1 MVAIARCTPH
11 PGARFKRALSRRAGG
26 RELGRRALP
35 GACRQGLA
43 QPSAPTRRT
52 NVPGLC
58 CGRPPAAQRAL
69 QPRCARKVP
78 SCPQVPQGCHSF
90 RRAKRAQHTWQGRH
104 DVVPGAASPVPAAVT
119 AARRRCLVAS
129 GGRAGTRRPA
139 APSPPNPN
147 PNTTLTHST
156 HTPQTPTLHPPT
168 PPTHPA
174 RQPPPARQAAA
185 PPAAGVAC
193 PAWPSSS
200 AVHLPVPTFPPL
212 LCARSGSSCPRRR
225 PSFWAAA
232 AGPTARSADHL
243 PVNVQGGGEP
253 AGSAPAGCPDFSPAP
268 LDLTPCGTLS
278 QLLLLSAPPFFH
290 FNPSSPAAPTTEP
303 RSSTPPEPPGPQ
315 GCPPDGAPGSLTRA
329 MSRAAASCAA
339 ARSQ

>member
-11 PGARFKRALSRRAGG
+11 PGARFRRALSRRAGG

-35 GACRQGLA
+35 GACRQGLT
-43 QPSAPTRRT
+43 QPSAPTRHT

-58 CGRPPAAQRAL
+58 CGRLPAAQRAL
-69 QPRCARKVP
+69 QRDAPGRSRAALKCRKGATV
-78 SCPQVPQGCHSF
+78 SAGLQ
-90 RRAKRAQHTWQGRH
+90 RAQHTWQGRH

-129 GGRAGTRRPA
+129 GGRAGARRPA

-156 HTPQTPTLHPPT
+156 HTPQTPTLRPPT

-174 RQPPPARQAAA
+174 RQPPPARQAPA

-253 AGSAPAGCPDFSPAP
+253 AASAPAGCPDFSPAP

-290 FNPSSPAAPTTEP
+290 FTTLS
-303 RSSTPPEPPGPQ
+303 RQ
-315 GCPPDGAPGSLTRA
+315 HQQQ
-329 MSRAAASCAA
+329 SRAAAPHRSLPAHRA
-339 ARSQ
+339 ARPMERLAP